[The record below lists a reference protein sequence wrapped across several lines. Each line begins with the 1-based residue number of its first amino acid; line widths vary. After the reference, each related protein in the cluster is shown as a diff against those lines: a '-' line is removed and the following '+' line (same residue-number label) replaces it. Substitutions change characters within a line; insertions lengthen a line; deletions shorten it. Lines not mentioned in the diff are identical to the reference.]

1 VQDAHFNAIGADGE
15 FVVPAYTAAVFVK
28 PQLGAQGVGLKADA
42 TMGAPDIAPY
52 GLTTVYVRGGMNGW
66 GEADAFNYDGGGIY
80 SAKVTVEAGNHDFK
94 VASSDWSTVDFG
106 AKAGEQDVILGTPQT
121 LAKSGPNLKG
131 SFATTSSYV
140 FKLDASVPDA
150 PVLTVSEYVPYGST
164 KVFLR
169 GGMNSWGESDPFIY
183 NGSGQYSVQL
193 NLAAG
198 NYEFKVASSDWATVD
213 FGGGADGQDVT
224 LNTDKTLAKS
234 GPNLKISVTDA
245 AAYKFAV
252 NANDSAAPVLKV
264 NKVE

>member
-1 VQDAHFNAIGADGE
+1 M
-15 FVVPAYTAAVFVK
+15 VPAYTAAVFVK
-28 PQLGAQGVGLKADA
+28 PQFGSQGTGLKADA
-42 TMGAPDIAPY
+42 TLGAPDIAPY
-52 GLTTVYVRGGMNGW
+52 GLTTVYMRGGMNGW
-66 GEADAFNYDGGGIY
+66 GESDAFAYDGEGIY
-80 SAKVTVEAGNHDFK
+80 SAKVTVAAGNYEFK

-106 AKAGEQDVILGTPQT
+106 AKSGEQDVIFGTPQT
-121 LAKSGPNLKG
+121 LARSGPNLKG
-131 SFATTSSYV
+131 NFATSSTYV
-140 FKLDASVPDA
+140 FKLNATVPTA

-169 GGMNSWGESDPFIY
+169 GGMNGWGESDPFTY

-193 NLAAG
+193 NLAVG

-224 LNTDKTLAKS
+224 LNTDKVLGKS
-234 GPNLKISVTDA
+234 GPNLKIKVDDA

-252 NANDSAAPVLKV
+252 NANDSAAPVWKV